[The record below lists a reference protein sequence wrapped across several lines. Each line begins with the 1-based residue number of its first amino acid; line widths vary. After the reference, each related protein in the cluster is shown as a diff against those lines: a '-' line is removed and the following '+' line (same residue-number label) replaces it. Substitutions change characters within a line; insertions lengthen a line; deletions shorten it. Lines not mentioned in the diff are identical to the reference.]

1 MLRRFAHEVEALALL
16 QHPGIAQIFD
26 AGFFGSAA
34 GRRPYIAMEFVEGV
48 SLTSFVSDRK
58 FSLPATL
65 NLFASV
71 CDAADHAHR
80 RGVVHRDL
88 KPGNILVPASGQPK
102 ILDFGVAR
110 LTGADKPDH
119 TLTSVGQIIG
129 TIGYMSPEQVDGDP
143 RKIDLRSDI
152 YALGAILYELVSGR
166 PALDF
171 TGMSLAQAALALRD
185 REPAPLGRIDERFR
199 GDIEAV
205 VAKALEKKPEARYAS
220 AGDLAA
226 DIRLHLANKPVLAR
240 PQTTWYQ
247 ARKFARRHRALV
259 AGACATF
266 LALVLG
272 AGGTTWQAVKAT
284 RERDAAAAQSRRARQ
299 SAALLARMVQ
309 AATPAF
315 AKGTEPTVREMLD
328 AAARDLEH
336 DDSVYPVVAADTHRV
351 IAEAMTSLGDFRRAE
366 THARRALALHTQTLG
381 AEDISTLEDD
391 AVLSKAL
398 AELGES
404 AEAQQLAGDALKA
417 CRRLHGLDH
426 PLSIQLIGVYAHALS
441 SSSPADQTDLLK
453 LHREWYDRSLKVMGP
468 MDQRTLI
475 AESDLGVA
483 LMDNRQIDEAE
494 KLLRDVLTKRQD
506 LLGED
511 HPDTIRSMNNLVAV
525 LNGRAD
531 LTEAAEID
539 TRLVER
545 ATRVLGPDHPSTLT
559 YEGNLVGMLGRLERF
574 DEALARGRHV
584 YEVGVA
590 KLGPAHDEV
599 LTYRGRLV
607 NMLLNLKKIDE
618 AEPLVR
624 EQYEVCLKAH
634 GERHPITIEAI
645 TLQYDLA
652 EAQGSLPEM
661 RAAAEKLRGTNYE
674 EEVFRQ
680 LGIAEEAAAK

>member
-1 MLRRFAHEVEALALL
+1 
-16 QHPGIAQIFD
+16 
-26 AGFFGSAA
+26 
-34 GRRPYIAMEFVEGV
+34 MEFVEGV
-48 SLTSFVSDRK
+48 SLTSFANDHT

-110 LTGADKPDH
+110 LTGADRPDH

-143 RKIDLRSDI
+143 RKIDHRSDI

-171 TGMSLAQAALALRD
+171 AGMSLAQAALALRD
-185 REPAPLGRIDERFR
+185 REAVPLGRVDERFR

-226 DIRLHLANKPVLAR
+226 DIQRHLANEPVLAR

-315 AKGTEPTVREMLD
+315 AQGTEPTVREMLN
-328 AAARDLEH
+328 AAARDLER
-336 DDSVYPVVAADTHRV
+336 DDAVYPAVAGDTHRV

-366 THARRALALHTQTLG
+366 THARRAVALHTQSLG
-381 AEDISTLEDD
+381 PEDISTLEDE
-391 AVLSKAL
+391 AALSKAL
-398 AELGES
+398 AELGQS
-404 AEAQQLAGDALKA
+404 AEAMQVSKSALDAS
-417 CRRLHGLDH
+417 RRLHGPDH
-426 PLSIQLIGVYAHALS
+426 PISIELIGAYAHALS
-441 SSSPADQTDLLK
+441 SSSPADLTEAIK
-453 LHREWYDRSLKVMGP
+453 LHREWYERSQRVLGP
-468 MDQRTLI
+468 TDQRTLI

-483 LMDNRQIDEAE
+483 LMDNHEIDEAE
-494 KLLRDVLTKRQD
+494 KLLRDVLTERQE

-531 LTEAAEID
+531 LTEAAEMA

-545 ATRVLGPDHPSTLT
+545 ATHVLGADHPSTLA
-559 YEGNLVGMLGRLERF
+559 YEGNLVSMLGRLERY
-574 DEALARGRHV
+574 DEALTRARHV
-584 YEVGVA
+584 YEAGLA
-590 KLGPAHDEV
+590 KFGPSHDDV
-599 LTYRGRLV
+599 LAYRGRLV
-607 NMLLNLKKIDE
+607 NMLLSLKKVDE

-624 EQYEVCLKAH
+624 EQYELCVKAH

-652 EAQGSLPEM
+652 EAKGSLPEM
-661 RAAAEKLRGTNYE
+661 RAAAEKLRGTKWE
-674 EEVFRQ
+674 GPVFEQ
-680 LGIAEEAAAK
+680 LAQAEAEAGAKPEAKPDSDPHPPQPSPDH